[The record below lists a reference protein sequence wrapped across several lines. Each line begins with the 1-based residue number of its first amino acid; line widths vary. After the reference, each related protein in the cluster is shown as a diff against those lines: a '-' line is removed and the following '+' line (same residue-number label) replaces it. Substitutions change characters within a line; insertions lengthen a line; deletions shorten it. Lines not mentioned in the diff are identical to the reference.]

1 MRSGH
6 AVEDYGKLV
15 ALSDNKVTWFW
26 VGMLAVGAIAAP
38 WILSSYMLVLAA
50 SVGIAAVG
58 AIGLNLLTGA
68 TGLISF
74 GQAGFLAVGA
84 YTCALLMA
92 DYGWPTGPAV
102 VAAGLATGL
111 LSLVIGVP
119 SLRLKGLYLAITT
132 LAFSLIVTHVI
143 LYSEGLTHGPFGV
156 RIGAPTLFGLSI
168 SGDTGFYYFV
178 VGILTLVALFALNL
192 MRTRI
197 GRAWVAIRDHDIAA
211 QVMGI
216 NLVRYKLLAFF
227 VSSSIVGVAGA
238 LMTLQLRFIN
248 VEVFDMLISIEA
260 LAMIIVGGLGSVA
273 GAIVGAAFIVLLPEI
288 VRMLLDHAAPELQ
301 ATYSTYVY
309 EVRGLL
315 IGLIIILILRIES
328 GGLMG
333 IWAKTKRYWSNWP
346 LPI

>member
-1 MRSGH
+1 MRSGN
-6 AVEDYGKLV
+6 ATESYGALI
-15 ALSDNKVTWFW
+15 ALSDNKVTWAW
-26 VGMLAVGAIAAP
+26 VGAMTIALLAAP
-38 WILSSYMLVLAA
+38 YFASNYTLVLAS

-74 GQAGFLAVGA
+74 GQAGFLAVGS
-84 YTCALLMA
+84 YTSALLMA
-92 DYGWPTGPAV
+92 DYNWPTGPAMI
-102 VAAGLATGL
+102 AGALFTGL
-111 LSLVIGVP
+111 LSIAIGIP

-132 LAFSLIVTHVI
+132 LAFSLIVTHFI
-143 LYSEGLTHGPFGV
+143 LYSESLTHGPYGV
-156 RIGAPTLFGLSI
+156 RIGKPTVFGFDVST
-168 SGDTGFYYFV
+168 DRGFYY
-178 VGILTLVALFALNL
+178 LVLGVLALVTVFALNL

-197 GRAWVAIRDHDIAA
+197 GRAWIAIRDHDIAA

-216 NLVRYKLLAFF
+216 NLMRFKLLSFF
-227 VSSSIVGVAGA
+227 VSSTIVGLAGT

-260 LAMIIVGGLGSVA
+260 LAMIVVGGLGSVA
-273 GAIVGAAFIVLLPEI
+273 GAIVGAAFIVLLPQ
-288 VRMLLDHAAPELQ
+288 VVQLVFDHAAPELQ

-309 EVRGLL
+309 EIRGLL
-315 IGLIIILILRIES
+315 IGLIIIVIMRLES

-333 IWAKTKRYWSNWP
+333 IWAKAKRYWTNWP